1 MRITIHSA
9 SEPQEIEFETID
21 DDTVRAVVEPV
32 VEGDADVPGG
42 TVSGLSIVELSI
54 TDPDGNDVTIERS
67 QSMHRW
73 YATQILDHYHEER
86 R

>member
-9 SEPQEIEFETID
+9 PEPQEIEFETID
-21 DDTVRAVVEPV
+21 GDTVRAVVEAV
-32 VEGDADVPGG
+32 VEGDPDIPGG
-42 TVSGLSIVELSI
+42 TVSGYAILALSI
-54 TDPDGNDVTIERS
+54 TDPDGNDVTTDRS

-73 YATQILDHYHEER
+73 YATQILDHYHDER